1 MGEFTSN
8 ILDSAPPI
16 GELESTNQLL
26 GIVVIV
32 AILIT
37 FFIIKI
43 RKINK

>member
-8 ILDSAPPI
+8 ILDSAPPT

-26 GIVVIV
+26 GILVIV

>member
-1 MGEFTSN
+1 MGEFTFN

-32 AILIT
+32 AILIA
-37 FFIIKI
+37 FFVIKI

>member
-26 GIVVIV
+26 TVVVNV
-32 AILIT
+32 AILIA
-37 FFIIKI
+37 FFVIKI

>member
-16 GELESTNQLL
+16 GDLESTNQLL
-26 GIVVIV
+26 TVVVIV
-32 AILIT
+32 AILIA
-37 FFIIKI
+37 FFVIKI